1 MAAKIVTMNERR
13 GLTDRPRG
21 ALIRHRMLAVVTAVA
36 VVAVAG
42 CGDDSSDSDEV
53 RAAFVA
59 AVDAAAVGDVDGP
72 NVTTSKDVS
81 YLTGSGVVDG
91 DPASAAEQVASGLR
105 DDGWDVSEPAPAG
118 GGDGMT
124 VVANDGNIVV
134 QISLYTKVGVNTAP
148 QGTVLAQI
156 RAAPAD
162 AGLAWTS

>member
-1 MAAKIVTMNERR
+1 M
-13 GLTDRPRG
+13 
-21 ALIRHRMLAVVTAVA
+21 IRHRILAVVTAVA

-42 CGDDSSDSDEV
+42 CGDNSSDTDEV

-91 DPASAAEQVASGLR
+91 DPESAAEQIASGLR
-105 DDGWDVSEPAPAG
+105 NDGWDVSDPAPIG
-118 GGDGMT
+118 EGMT
-124 VVANDGNIVV
+124 VVANDGDVVV
-134 QISLYTKVGVNTAP
+134 QISVYTEVGVNIAP

-156 RAAPAD
+156 RAARAD

>member
-1 MAAKIVTMNERR
+1 M
-13 GLTDRPRG
+13 
-21 ALIRHRMLAVVTAVA
+21 
-36 VVAVAG
+36 AVAG
-42 CGDDSSDSDEV
+42 CGDKNFDSEEV

-59 AVDAAAVGDVDGP
+59 AVGAAAVRDVDGP

-91 DPASAAEQVASGLR
+91 NPESAAEQVASGLR
-105 DDGWDVSEPAPAG
+105 DDGWDVSEPAPIG
-118 GGDGMT
+118 EGMT
-124 VVANDGNIVV
+124 VVASDGNVVV
-134 QISLYTKVGVNTAP
+134 QISVYTQVGVNIAP